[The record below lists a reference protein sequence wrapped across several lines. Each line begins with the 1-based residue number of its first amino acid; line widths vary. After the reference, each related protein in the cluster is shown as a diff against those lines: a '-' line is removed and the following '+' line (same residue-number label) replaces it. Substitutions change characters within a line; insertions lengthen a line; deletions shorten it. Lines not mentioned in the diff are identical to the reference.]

1 MYFIGSLSI
10 GCLTYRLFAFLLC
23 LNFSFNSLDFCISIV
38 LFTRLKIDNIQS
50 FEFDQITKK
59 PDTVAAMSEGF
70 SDSVAFFLL
79 FDMIGSGWLVVAGG
93 EGNRLSNAASSN
105 IPLPR

>member
-1 MYFIGSLSI
+1 
-10 GCLTYRLFAFLLC
+10 
-23 LNFSFNSLDFCISIV
+23 
-38 LFTRLKIDNIQS
+38 
-50 FEFDQITKK
+50 
-59 PDTVAAMSEGF
+59 MSEGF